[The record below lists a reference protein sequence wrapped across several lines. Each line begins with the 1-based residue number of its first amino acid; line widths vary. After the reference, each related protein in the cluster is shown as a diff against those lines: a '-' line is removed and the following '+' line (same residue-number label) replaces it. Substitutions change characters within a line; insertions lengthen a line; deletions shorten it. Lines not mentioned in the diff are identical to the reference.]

1 MVTAHRLLLANRE
14 VQSDTFVCPFRF
26 GTIISTKAILDKN
39 TNKCKGELFRAFP
52 NHGGYVITT
61 VSVCI
66 GYGFVDFDSPAA
78 AEGAVKA
85 LVAKNIQAQMAKVG
99 IWFPRRQHTVRLHA
113 SNT

>member
-1 MVTAHRLLLANRE
+1 M
-14 VQSDTFVCPFRF
+14 CRF
-26 GTIISTKAILDKN
+26 GDMMIV
-39 TNKCKGELFRAFP
+39 FWR
-52 NHGGYVITT
+52 V
-61 VSVCI
+61 